1 MRAHPELAVLALDL
15 PDSDGEP
22 MENERERFQILL
34 LLDALNQHW
43 KGRQDFYTG
52 GNMFLYYSAQQ
63 AHQIIDEIAE
73 PARPRRALRG
83 PDVFIVLH
91 VDGSF
96 RRQKWVVWEE
106 GGRVPDVIFE
116 VPLAVDSQHGSDH
129 QEDAVR
135 ADVQT
140 RLSTTGTT
148 PSSPVYS
155 QGWRLDLEAGYQPM
169 TPDARGWLWSPAL
182 QLWIGRWEGTYK
194 RDQATWLRF
203 CPTTAGQLL
212 LTADE
217 LAEAAAQRAD
227 TAEQRAEAAAQRA
240 DTATAEVARLRA
252 ELARLAWRE
261 PLRLGVA
268 SVLSGALRAG
278 L

>member
-1 MRAHPELAVLALDL
+1 MRAHSELAVLTLDL

-43 KGRQDFYTG
+43 KDRHDFYTG
-52 GNMFLYYSAQQ
+52 GNMFLYYSAEQ

-73 PARPRRALRG
+73 PARPRRAFRG
-83 PDVFIVLH
+83 PDAFIVLH

-106 GGRVPDVIFE
+106 GGRYPDVIFE
-116 VPLAVDSQHGSDH
+116 FLSPSTANTD
-129 QEDAVR
+129 
-135 ADVQT
+135 QT
-140 RLSTTGTT
+140 TKKTLYERVFRT
-148 PSSPVYS
+148 PEYYWYDPFEPSVL
-155 QGWRLDLEAGYQPM
+155 QGWRLDLETGYQPM
-169 TPDARGWLWSPAL
+169 TPDTRGWLWSPAL

-203 CPTTAGQLL
+203 YDLAGQLL

-217 LAEAAAQRAD
+217 LAEAA
-227 TAEQRAEAAAQRA
+227 EQRA

-252 ELARLAWRE
+252 ELARLRGE
-261 PLRLGVA
+261 
-268 SVLSGALRAG
+268 SC
-278 L
+278 